1 MIGTTYD
8 IRCLYAQ
15 LCSQL
20 TLQSVRTEAY
30 QNGQLV
36 EILEAAANS

>member
-15 LCSQL
+15 LSSQL
-20 TLQSVRTEAY
+20 TFQGVHTEAY

>member
-1 MIGTTYD
+1 MIGTTCD
-8 IRCLYAQ
+8 IRCLHAQ

-20 TLQSVRTEAY
+20 TFQNVRTEAY